1 MTNKAEGTHLV
12 SNTLNAEE
20 LLRKRRQWSEQSATC
35 VSVTQDLTGY
45 ADAIREVA
53 QPIADERDMLK
64 ADRSALLRER
74 DALQAFKDY
83 VHQRLD
89 EAAIATHPPGEHA
102 DAGCRVGQ
110 RMDLL
115 VGERDEA
122 KRLHMELIYAVAR
135 KFDGESRHETAL
147 RYIEEAEKRSE
158 EGSSV
163 STLTPDQK

>member
-12 SNTLNAEE
+12 SDEKIIKT
-20 LLRKRRQWSEQSATC
+20 SES
-35 VSVTQDLTGY
+35 Y
-45 ADAIREVA
+45 ADLMITKNDGESYSTHLSGCEYGSKNIRDIYE
-53 QPIADERDMLK
+53 